1 MFLESRKTAI
11 LSLIVMT
18 VLTLYLTSLDNK
30 ISTDENTV
38 YKLFLTFDSTLF
50 VSIIKG
56 WGVQGIASFSR
67 YLCADI
73 VFSLSYMIALPSAT
87 ALMFAQY
94 RLITSNREENG
105 VIDAQIKKRNFFM
118 LLPVL
123 AAIFNVSSDFI
134 LLSNFNNDSISSI
147 EVALSGSFQ
156 VFKMSFLVI
165 SVSYVIYL
173 LLMRRRLLRTLK

>member
-1 MFLESRKTAI
+1 
-11 LSLIVMT
+11 
-18 VLTLYLTSLDNK
+18 
-30 ISTDENTV
+30 
-38 YKLFLTFDSTLF
+38 
-50 VSIIKG
+50 
-56 WGVQGIASFSR
+56 
-67 YLCADI
+67 
-73 VFSLSYMIALPSAT
+73 MIALPSAT